1 MKLTTLCYL
10 EENSRYLLLL
20 RNKKAQDEN
29 QGKWIGVGGKF
40 LTGESPEECLLR
52 EVEEETGLVLTRWRF
67 RGLVTFTALDGQG
80 KLEWGEY
87 MHLFTAD
94 SWQGELAA
102 CDEGELAWVEKE
114 RLAELPMWA
123 GDRLFLALL
132 ETDRPFFS
140 LKLVYQ
146 GEDLREVWLD
156 GRLCSPEDPCFNI
169 TKF

>member
-1 MKLTTLCYL
+1 
-10 EENSRYLLLL
+10 
-20 RNKKAQDEN
+20 
-29 QGKWIGVGGKF
+29 
-40 LTGESPEECLLR
+40 
-52 EVEEETGLVLTRWRF
+52 
-67 RGLVTFTALDGQG
+67 
-80 KLEWGEY
+80 

-102 CDEGELAWVEKE
+102 CNEGELAWVEKD